1 MSFERFHHPRE
12 SEFTVAY
19 CRIQGAIGRAG
30 TVADYLQRKYHDRP
44 AMADTVH
51 QSVAALLN
59 PLDPGLWRPTYEPES
74 FHDVVTQGMVMGV
87 ELSRNAY
94 QSRHVTPHGVYAA
107 ADAVLPAEEPAAH
120 LVIRRTQAQN
130 IYDFGKSGLNQL
142 GCATTEWLEAQ
153 EYDIANDICLQPFY
167 RIAAGIGVSAARV
180 AFDQWLAR
188 DRAEL
193 ERQLTDDE
201 GNSIDWDAAVQS
213 MYRPK
218 TLE

>member
-12 SEFTVAY
+12 SEFTAAH

-44 AMADTVH
+44 VIADAVH
-51 QSVAALLN
+51 QSIAALLN
-59 PLDPGLWRPTYEPES
+59 PLDPGLRRPTYEPES
-74 FHDVVTQGMVMGV
+74 FHDVVAQGMVMGV
-87 ELSRNAY
+87 ELSRGAY
-94 QSRHVTPHGVYAA
+94 QSQRMTPYSIYAA
-107 ADAVLPAEEPAAH
+107 ANAVLPAEKPAAH
-120 LVIRRTQAQN
+120 PVIRRTQAQN
-130 IYDFGKSGLNQL
+130 IYDFGQSGLDQL
-142 GCATTEWLEAQ
+142 GRATIEWLDAQ
-153 EYDIANDICLQPFY
+153 EYDVANDIRLQPFY
-167 RIAAGIGVSAARV
+167 RIAAGIGISATRV

-201 GNSIDWDAAVQS
+201 GSSIDWDAAAQS